1 MIRAV
6 LDCNVVVAAM
16 LNPTG
21 QPGRVL
27 GLVREA
33 FELVWS
39 PPIVAECH
47 RVAGYPR
54 LRGRFRVRDPHR
66 FVEDLAGAALM
77 VTADLPDVNGVPA
90 DPSDDVYLATALA
103 GAAPWL
109 VTGDRRHL
117 LPLGRFA
124 GVRIVP
130 PAAFLTELASLGAEE

>member
-1 MIRAV
+1 VIRAV

-16 LNPTG
+16 LNPAG
-21 QPGRVL
+21 QPARVV
-27 GLVREA
+27 GQVREA
-33 FELVWS
+33 FDLIWS
-39 PPIVAECH
+39 PPIVAECR
-47 RVAGYPR
+47 RVAAYPR

-66 FVEDLAGAALM
+66 FMEDLAAAALM
-77 VTADLPDVNGVPA
+77 VEGDLPRVGAVPA

-124 GVRIVP
+124 GVRIAT
-130 PAAFLTELASLGAEE
+130 PAAFLAHLAALRREG

>member
-16 LNPTG
+16 LNPAG
-21 QPGRVL
+21 QPARLVGQ
-27 GLVREA
+27 VREA
-33 FELVWS
+33 FDLVWS

-66 FVEDLAGAALM
+66 FVDDLAAAALM
-77 VTADLPDVNGVPA
+77 VTADLPQVDAVPA

-130 PAAFLTELASLGAEE
+130 PAAFLAELASLRREG

>member
-16 LNPTG
+16 LDPAG
-21 QPGRVL
+21 QPARPVGQ
-27 GLVREA
+27 VREA
-33 FELVWS
+33 FD
-39 PPIVAECH
+39 
-47 RVAGYPR
+47 
-54 LRGRFRVRDPHR
+54 RDPHR

-77 VTADLPDVNGVPA
+77 VTADLPQVDAVPA

-117 LPLGRFA
+117 LQLGRFA
-124 GVRIVP
+124 GVCIVT
-130 PAAFLTELASLGAEE
+130 PAAFLAELASRQGLDR

>member
-16 LNPTG
+16 LNPAG
-21 QPGRVL
+21 QPARLVGQ
-27 GLVREA
+27 VREA
-33 FELVWS
+33 FDLVWS
-39 PPIVAECH
+39 APIVAECH
-47 RVAGYPR
+47 RVADYPR
-54 LRGRFRVRDPHR
+54 LRGRFQVRDPHG
-66 FVEDLAGAALM
+66 FVDDLAGAALM
-77 VTADLPDVNGVPA
+77 VTGDLPRVDAVPA

-130 PAAFLTELASLGAEE
+130 PAAFLAELASLRRER